1 MRKDLLGFLL
11 KLLGFTLV
19 LGYVWFAGLQRAYPD
34 LIEPVAAWFFELS
47 GVRRWWLV
55 LTVEH
60 FTNLVPYLALI
71 FASPGFFTNW
81 KRTLLALLSGLSALV
96 LAHIVMSIAIYY
108 IVEAYSMS
116 RQAYRL
122 IIPIYIVND
131 ALPLVLWL
139 LLYPELLPRLFR
151 FVKFGRVSDAA
162 E

>member
-1 MRKDLLGFLL
+1 MRKDLLRFLL
-11 KLLGFTLV
+11 KLLGFTLA

-34 LIEPVAAWFFELS
+34 LIEPVANWFFELA

-60 FTNLVPYLALI
+60 FTNVVPYLALVL
-71 FASPGFFTNW
+71 ASPGFFTNW
-81 KRTLLALLSGLSALV
+81 KRTLLALLGGLSALV
-96 LAHIVMSIAIYY
+96 LTHIVMSIAIYY

-122 IIPIYIVND
+122 IVPVYIIND

-139 LLYPELLPRLFR
+139 LLYPALVPRLFR
-151 FVKFGRVSDAA
+151 FA
-162 E
+162 